1 MNMYRAFFALGLAA
15 LLHVGAAFAQG
26 QPAAPHAH
34 LLKDV
39 GKIPTKAYGVLDL
52 DRLAQEDALTD
63 EIGGAPKRFAVSLPM
78 DAHTGNTG
86 VWTRDA
92 DGRWLWQLRVSARD
106 AAHLNFG
113 FKRAVLPPGADL
125 LIVATD
131 GSSKLGP
138 YTADDIPPHG
148 QLWTAVLLAEDAVI
162 QLRADDAA
170 RAGVELSLVH
180 VGHGYRGFGRSS
192 KACKSGACNTDV
204 ACLSADDPWNEPRFA
219 VGAYSRN
226 GSLACTGSLVNNTN
240 NDRRMLF
247 ATATHC
253 GVGSDATAQT
263 VVVYWKY
270 ESPTCRVPQ
279 SSGQSPILPLPATTS
294 AGFRFLAATNNP
306 FPGGSGEANT
316 RSDWTLIELVTPPA
330 NNEFDLFWAGWDR
343 TAPPTTCAA
352 PGDVTSTAG
361 LCASIHHPGVDEKRI
376 TFVEEPMIVDNISG
390 ASGVHWRANW
400 DPTPP
405 RLPNIDP
412 MPTTLPPSVTEPG
425 SSGSPLYNA
434 ERRLVGVL
442 SGGPSSCGATGIN
455 LRDQYGGLFHA
466 WEGLGTPTTRMRDY
480 LDPAG
485 TGATAIDGIGACDP
499 PAAPTNVAAAVTAN
513 NEITVTWDAVPG
525 ISLYRVFRTFGGCP
539 GSGYQLLAEVDGA
552 TQYVDNTVSGGSVY
566 SYRVASF
573 DEVEECPSAQS
584 ACTSATATGSCALPP
599 TFAGLTS
606 ATSNGTQECGIA
618 LSWPA
623 ASGNCGAGSDI
634 RYNVYRSTTPGFTPG
649 PASLFESCR
658 ATAGLVDVDVTAGVV
673 QHYIVRAEDLGASP
687 ANGQCMGVEETN
699 IVARSAAP
707 FGPDTVLFND
717 DVEGG
722 SAAWTVSGSGGGA
735 NFAIVMT
742 AANSPTRSWFV
753 PDPAVVSDRQ
763 LTMANPIALA
773 PGTNAVLE
781 FAHRYATENTFDGG
795 VLEYS
800 VDGGTTWFD
809 ILAAGG
815 GVPANAQ
822 RFLQGGYTGTISTGF
837 DSPIG
842 GRQAWSGTSGVFVTS
857 RVNLADFGGRNVH
870 FRFRFASDRS
880 VAATGWWIDDIRVSE
895 GTACGPV
902 FIDEIFADGF
912 EPPAP

>member
-1 MNMYRAFFALGLAA
+1 MNSFQRLRVLALASMLAA
-15 LLHVGAAFAQG
+15 GGAFAQSAE
-26 QPAAPHAH
+26 PTPHAH
-34 LLKDV
+34 LLKDL
-39 GKIPTKAYGVLDL
+39 GKVPTKAHGQLDL
-52 DRLAQEDALTD
+52 ERLAQEDALTD

-78 DAHTGNTG
+78 DANPANAG
-86 VWTRDA
+86 VWTRDD
-92 DGRWLWQLRVSARD
+92 DGRWLWQLRVSAED

-125 LIVATD
+125 VIVAAD

-138 YTADDIPPHG
+138 YTAEEIPPHG
-148 QLWTAVLLAEDAVI
+148 QLWTPVLLAEDAVI
-162 QLRADDAA
+162 QLRATDAA
-170 RAGVELSLVH
+170 RPGVVLDLIH
-180 VGHGYRGFGRSS
+180 VGHGYRGFGRMS

-204 ACLSADDPWNEPRFA
+204 ACLSSDDPWNQPRFA
-219 VGAYSRN
+219 VGAWTRA
-226 GSLACTGSLVNNTN
+226 GTDTCTGSLVNNTN

-253 GVGSDATAQT
+253 GATSDSVAQT

-279 SSGQSPILPLPATTS
+279 SSGQSPVLPKPSTTS
-294 AGFRFLAATNNP
+294 AGLRFLAATNNP
-306 FPGGSGEANT
+306 FSGSTPAGT

-330 NNEFDLFWAGWDR
+330 NNDFNLFWAGWDR
-343 TAPPTTCAA
+343 SAPPTTCAPPA
-352 PGDVTSTAG
+352 DTASTAG

-376 TFVEEPMIVDNISG
+376 TFVEEPMILDNISG

-405 RLPNIDP
+405 RLPNIIP

-434 ERRLVGVL
+434 DRRLVGVL
-442 SGGPSSCGATGIN
+442 SGGPSACGATGAS

-466 WEGLGTPTTRMRDY
+466 WEGVGTPTTRMRDY
-480 LDPAG
+480 LDPGG
-485 TGATAIDGIGACDP
+485 TGATAIDGIGACNP
-499 PAAPTNVAAAVTAN
+499 PDAPTNVAAAVTGN
-513 NEITVTWDAVPG
+513 NEITVTWNAVPG
-525 ISLYRVFRTFGGCP
+525 IDIYRVFRTFGGCP
-539 GSGYQLLAEVDGA
+539 GSGYQLLAEVDGV
-552 TQYVDNTVSGGSVY
+552 TQYVDGTVSGGSVY
-566 SYRVASF
+566 SYRVAAF

-584 ACTSATATGSCALPP
+584 ACASATATGTCALPP

-649 PASLFESCR
+649 PASLLESCR
-658 ATAGLVDVDVTAGVV
+658 STPGLVDLDVTAGVV
-673 QHYIVRAEDLGASP
+673 QHYVVRAEDLGASP
-687 ANGQCMGVEETN
+687 ANGQCMGVEENNVVT
-699 IVARSAAP
+699 RSAAP

-717 DVEGG
+717 DVEAG
-722 SAAWTVSGSGGGA
+722 SAAWTVSGSGAGS
-735 NFAIVMT
+735 NFAIVTT

-753 PDPAVVSDRQ
+753 PDPNAVSDRQ
-763 LTMANPIALA
+763 LNLANPIALA
-773 PGTNAVLE
+773 PGTNAVLQ

-822 RFLQGGYTGTISTGF
+822 RFLQGGYTGAISTGF
-837 DSPIG
+837 SSPIG
-842 GRQAWSGTSGVFVTS
+842 GRQAWSGTSGTFVTS
-857 RVNLADFGGRNVH
+857 RVDLADFGGRSVQ
-870 FRFRFASDRS
+870 FRFRFASDSS

-902 FIDEIFADGF
+902 FIEEIFADGF
-912 EPPAP
+912 EPIVP